1 MIDIGYLIPK
11 TTYIILTLNAQGSSI
26 ANCHHSTNHVQTGML
41 GINQG
46 MPKFQIESP
55 LFVGLVTTQNING
68 IFLYC
73 NMLDS
78 VVAFIY
84 FVVCS
89 SLRAK
94 AVGTPEVKPKREQDS
109 SMLRSKRAER
119 EK

>member
-1 MIDIGYLIPK
+1 MDIGYLIPK
-11 TTYIILTLNAQGSSI
+11 PTYIILALNAQGSSI
-26 ANCHHSTNHVQTGML
+26 ANCHHSSNHVQTGML

-46 MPKFQIESP
+46 MHKFQIESS
-55 LFVGLVTTQNING
+55 LFVGMVTTQNINS

-73 NMLDS
+73 DNMLDS